1 MKPLFFS
8 SHDNDSDVAKKILKE
23 AKIDFIEI
31 LANDVDEPTLIVDSS
46 AYSYKGLKEIREY
59 VDLR

>member
-1 MKPLFFS
+1 MKPIFFS
-8 SHDNDSDVAKKILKE
+8 SHDKDSETAEKLLRE

-31 LANDVDEPTLIVDSS
+31 LANDVDEPTLIVRTS